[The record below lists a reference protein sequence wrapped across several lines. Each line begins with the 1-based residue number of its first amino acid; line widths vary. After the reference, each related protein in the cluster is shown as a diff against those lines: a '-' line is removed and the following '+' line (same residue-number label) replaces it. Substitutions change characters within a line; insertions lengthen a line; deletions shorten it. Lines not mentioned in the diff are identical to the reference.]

1 MELNDLDFKIAAKNY
16 DKFLD
21 KRLDSVDVNDNYLNY
36 CIGRLAIEAG
46 KAVPYWVY
54 SNTTNKRLKLD
65 LYIRT
70 MSEED
75 INTKLPEHYFDLGKF
90 DVLDI
95 VKLLIEKGYDIPE
108 KFLKHMEDLDTYYKD
123 SDIYYMIVRSLL
135 FSYKI
140 PFNKIPSV
148 LIYKMGDHN
157 LSNSILSEL
166 LVGGRIKEITH
177 RGWEFLN
184 SKGLIHKAIR
194 LQYITAD
201 DIPSD
206 LEIKILND
214 SFGFKNY
221 FNRQML

>member
-70 MSEED
+70 MSEEE
-75 INTKLPEHYFDLGKF
+75 INTKLPEHSFDLGKF

-95 VKLLIEKGYDIPE
+95 VKLLIEKGYEMPE

-123 SDIYYMIVRSLL
+123 SDIYYTVVKALL
-135 FSYKI
+135 FKYNI
-140 PFNKIPSV
+140 PFNKIQTV
-148 LIYKMGDHN
+148 LLDKIEDIN
-157 LSNSILSEL
+157 ISEILSNL
-166 LVGGRIKEITH
+166 LIAHRKKEITH
-177 RGWEFLN
+177 KGWEILN
-184 SKGLIHKAIR
+184 NTGLINKAIK
-194 LQYITAD
+194 LKIINPED
-201 DIPSD
+201 VPSD
-206 LEIKILND
+206 IEIKILND

-221 FNRQML
+221 FNRQIL